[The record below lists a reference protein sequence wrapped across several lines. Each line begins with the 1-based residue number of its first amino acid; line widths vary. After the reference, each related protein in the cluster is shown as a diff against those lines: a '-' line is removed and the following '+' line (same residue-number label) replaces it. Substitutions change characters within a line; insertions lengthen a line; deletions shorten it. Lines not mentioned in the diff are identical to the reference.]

1 LLSFIV
7 ERRISPADILD
18 PMAVSAT
25 SARETT
31 PVRPR
36 QAPSLAAVW
45 LLFMAVFAAVQFA
58 SLFSPALLDDADAAH
73 AETAQH
79 MLASGD
85 WITPKIDGIR
95 YLEKPPLPDWFAAI
109 DYAIFG
115 ENVFSA
121 HLPNALSML
130 GLMWLAWVWTRRAW
144 GDRAGLY
151 AGLFTLT
158 AIGPFLFT
166 RFMIP
171 EAMLSFFL
179 LLSLYC
185 FLTGLE
191 ANRPVRFYVMWASL
205 ALATLAK
212 GLMAPMFL
220 VAAAVPFLLLTG
232 QWRRWRD
239 LKLFSGLLL
248 YLAIAAPWHILC
260 ALANPDQ
267 GHPVGNHPTIGN
279 VHGFLYFYFINEQV
293 DRFFGTRYPVDY
305 NKLPGPLYWL
315 LHLVW
320 LYPWSLFL
328 PVLLVVAWK
337 TRHRWL
343 QHLRRDAGQT
353 VDFYLENAAREDV
366 ATYIQGIKF
375 RVRSAWLLGL
385 FAAFILVFF
394 SISTNQEYYT
404 FEAWTPILMLTAAMM
419 AGVEE
424 SNEAGARACLVSSKW
439 LTGAQAVFACIGML
453 AACAL
458 GWGLW
463 VSRSVRHPGK
473 IGDLLAHRDVAGY
486 TLSMSHLF
494 DLTGPSF
501 AALRLP
507 SALAAVALLA
517 GAVIGWLMRRR
528 GRNLGATLSI
538 GLSMAVFLV
547 AAHIAFADFAPML
560 TSKPMADTIMA
571 KGTPDDTFIIYG
583 DQSDASSVIF
593 YTKHFFHDR
602 PAMIVMPRCGQD
614 SQGSTLLWGS
624 CYPDAPDIFL
634 SPVRLSAMWGTGNRK
649 WLFAQDTYRVKAER
663 LLGARLYPVE
673 TLYDKTLYTDR
684 PLK

>member
-1 LLSFIV
+1 
-7 ERRISPADILD
+7 
-18 PMAVSAT
+18 M
-25 SARETT
+25 
-31 PVRPR
+31 VRPR
-36 QAPSLAAVW
+36 QAPRVAAVW
-45 LLFMAVFAAVQFA
+45 LLLLAVFAAVQFA

-73 AETAQH
+73 AETAQR
-79 MLASGD
+79 MVATGN

-95 YLEKPPLPDWFAAI
+95 YLEKPPLPDWFAAV
-109 DYAIFG
+109 DYKIFG
-115 ENVFSA
+115 ENAFSA
-121 HLPNALSML
+121 HLPNALAML
-130 GLMWLAWVWTRRAW
+130 GLMWLAWLWTRRAW
-144 GDRAGLY
+144 GDRAGIY

-185 FLTGLE
+185 LLTGLE
-191 ANRPVRFYVMWASL
+191 SNRPARLYVMWAAL

-220 VAAAVPFLLLTG
+220 VAAGLPFLLLTG

-239 LKLFSGLLL
+239 LKLFSGFLL

-305 NKLPGPLYWL
+305 NKLPGPLYWS

-328 PVLLVVAWK
+328 PLLFAVAWK
-337 TRHRWL
+337 TRHGWL

-366 ATYIQGIKF
+366 ATYIQNVKF

-385 FAAFILVFF
+385 FAVFIIVFF

-404 FEAWTPILMLTAAMM
+404 FEAWTPILMLTAAMV
-419 AGVEE
+419 ARVEE
-424 SNEAGARACLVSSKW
+424 ESAVHGAEGWSRLVSTKW
-439 LTGAQAVFACIGML
+439 LTGAQAVFAAIGVL
-453 AACAL
+453 AASAL

-463 VSRSVRHPGK
+463 VSRTVTHPGK

-494 DLTGPSF
+494 DLTGQSF

-507 SALAAVALLA
+507 SALAAVSLLVGSVA
-517 GAVIGWLMRRR
+517 GWRMRRK
-528 GRNLGATLSI
+528 GRHFGATLSVV
-538 GLSMAVFLV
+538 LSMAVFLV

-571 KGTPDDTFIIYG
+571 KGTPNDTFIIYG

-593 YTKHFFHDR
+593 YTSRFFHGR
-602 PAMIVMPRCGQD
+602 PAMIVMPRCGQH

-634 SPVRLSAMWGTGNRK
+634 SPARLSAIWGTGNRK
-649 WLFAQDTYRVKAER
+649 WLFAQDTYRVKTEQ

-684 PLK
+684 PLR

>member
-1 LLSFIV
+1 
-7 ERRISPADILD
+7 
-18 PMAVSAT
+18 
-25 SARETT
+25 
-31 PVRPR
+31 
-36 QAPSLAAVW
+36 
-45 LLFMAVFAAVQFA
+45 
-58 SLFSPALLDDADAAH
+58 
-73 AETAQH
+73 
-79 MLASGD
+79 MLATGD
-85 WITPKIDGIR
+85 WITPTIDGIR

-109 DYAIFG
+109 DYSIFG

-130 GLMWLAWVWTRRAW
+130 GLMWLAWLWSRRAW

-151 AGLFTLT
+151 AGLFVVT

-185 FLTGLE
+185 FITGLE
-191 ANRPVRFYVMWASL
+191 SNRPSRLYVMWASL

-239 LKLFSGLLL
+239 LKPVSGLLL

-305 NKLPGPLYWL
+305 NKLPGPLYWS

-328 PVLLVVAWK
+328 PVLFVVAWK
-337 TRHRWL
+337 TRHGWM

-353 VDFYLENAAREDV
+353 VDFYLDNAAREDV
-366 ATYIQGIKF
+366 ASYVQGLKF
-375 RVRSAWLLGL
+375 RMRSAWLLGL

-404 FEAWTPILMLTAAMM
+404 FEAWTPILMLTAGMLAR
-419 AGVEE
+419 VEE
-424 SNEAGARACLVSSKW
+424 KNSPPGAEAWPCQISSQW
-439 LTGAQAVFACIGML
+439 LTGAQAVFGAIGML
-453 AACAL
+453 AAAAL

-463 VSRSVRHPGK
+463 VSRTVKHPGK

-494 DLTGPSF
+494 DLTGRSF
-501 AALRLP
+501 AALRFP
-507 SALAAVALLA
+507 SALAAVSLL
-517 GAVIGWLMRRR
+517 IGSVVGWRMRRN
-528 GRNLGATLSI
+528 GRHLAATLSI
-538 GLSMAVFLV
+538 VLSMAVFLV
-547 AAHIAFADFAPML
+547 AAHIAFAEFAPML
-560 TSKPMADTIMA
+560 TSKPMAATIMA
-571 KGTPDDTFIIYG
+571 KGTPNDTFIIYN
-583 DQSDASSVIF
+583 DQSDASSVLF
-593 YTKHFFHDR
+593 YTRRFFHER
-602 PAMIVMPRCGQD
+602 PALIVMPRCGQH

-624 CYPDAPDIFL
+624 CYPDAPAIFL
-634 SPVRLSAMWGTGNRK
+634 NDAQLAKVWGTGTRK
-649 WLFAQDTYRVKAER
+649 WLIAQDKYRIKNEH
-663 LLGARLYPVE
+663 LLAGRLYPVQ
-673 TLYDKTLYTDR
+673 TLYDKTLWTDR
-684 PLK
+684 PMK

>member
-1 LLSFIV
+1 
-7 ERRISPADILD
+7 
-18 PMAVSAT
+18 MAVTAT
-25 SARETT
+25 GAPATT
-31 PVRPR
+31 LVRPR

-45 LLFMAVFAAVQFA
+45 LLFVAVFAAVQFA

-73 AETAQH
+73 AETAQR
-79 MLASGD
+79 MVATGN

-95 YLEKPPLPDWFAAI
+95 YLEKPPLPDWLAAV
-109 DYAIFG
+109 DYEIFG

-121 HLPNALSML
+121 HLPNALAML
-130 GLMWLAWVWTRRAW
+130 GLMWLAWLWTRRGW
-144 GDRAGLY
+144 GERAGIY

-191 ANRPVRFYVMWASL
+191 SSRPGRLYIMWASL

-212 GLMAPMFL
+212 GLMAPIFL
-220 VAAAVPFLLLTG
+220 VAAAAPFLLLTG

-239 LKLFSGLLL
+239 LKVFSGLLL

-279 VHGFLYFYFINEQV
+279 VHGFLYFYFVNEQV

-305 NKLPGPLYWL
+305 NKLPGSLYWL

-328 PVLLVVAWK
+328 PVLAVVAWK
-337 TRHRWL
+337 TRRGWL

-353 VDFYLENAAREDV
+353 VDFYLDNAAREDV
-366 ATYIQGIKF
+366 ATYVQAIKF

-404 FEAWTPILMLTAAMM
+404 FEAWTPILMLTAAMV
-419 AGVEE
+419 ARVEE
-424 SNEAGARACLVSSKW
+424 DNSAHGADGWPCLVSSKW
-439 LTGAQAVFACIGML
+439 LSGAQAVYGVVGVL
-453 AACAL
+453 AAGAL

-463 VSRSVRHPGK
+463 VSHKITHPGK

-494 DLTGPSF
+494 DLTGQSF

-507 SALAAVALLA
+507 AALAAVSLLA
-517 GAVIGWLMRRR
+517 GSIVGWVLRRK
-528 GRNLGATLSI
+528 GRHFGATLSVL
-538 GLSMAVFLV
+538 LSMTVFLV
-547 AAHIAFADFAPML
+547 AAHIAFAEFAPML

-571 KGTPDDTFIIYG
+571 KGTPNDTFIIYG

-593 YTKHFFHDR
+593 YTSRFFHGR
-602 PAMIVMPRCGQD
+602 PAMVVMPRCGQH

-634 SPVRLSAMWGTGNRK
+634 DPARLSQMWGTGDRK
-649 WLFAQDTYRVKAER
+649 WLFAEDTYRVKTEK
-663 LLGARLYPVE
+663 LLGSRLYPVE

-684 PLK
+684 PLR

>member
-1 LLSFIV
+1 
-7 ERRISPADILD
+7 
-18 PMAVSAT
+18 MAVSVT
-25 SARETT
+25 TARETT
-31 PVRPR
+31 LARPR
-36 QAPSLAAVW
+36 RAPSVTAVW
-45 LLFMAVFAAVQFA
+45 LLFLAVFAAVQFA
-58 SLFSPALLDDADAAH
+58 SLFSPPLLDDADAAH
-73 AETAQH
+73 AETAQR
-79 MLASGD
+79 MVETGN
-85 WITPKIDGIR
+85 WVTPKIDGIR

-109 DYAIFG
+109 DYKIFG

-121 HLPNALSML
+121 HLPNALAML
-130 GLMWLAWVWTRRAW
+130 GLVWLAWLWTRRAW

-151 AGLFTLT
+151 AGLFVLT

-185 FLTGLE
+185 FLSGLE
-191 ANRPVRFYVMWASL
+191 SSRPSRFYCMWAAL

-212 GLMAPMFL
+212 GLMAPIFL
-220 VAAAVPFLLLTG
+220 IAAGVPFLLLTG
-232 QWRRWRD
+232 QWRRWRN
-239 LKLFSGLLL
+239 LKLFSGPLL

-305 NKLPGPLYWL
+305 NKLPGPLYWS

-328 PVLLVVAWK
+328 PVLAVVAWK
-337 TRHRWL
+337 TRHGWM

-353 VDFYLENAAREDV
+353 VDFYLDNAAREDV
-366 ATYIQGIKF
+366 ATYIKNLKF

-385 FAAFILVFF
+385 FAAFIIVFF

-404 FEAWTPILMLTAAMM
+404 FEAWTPILMLIAGMI

-424 SNEAGARACLVSSKW
+424 ENAARGADDRPCPVSTKW
-439 LTGAQAVFACIGML
+439 LSGAQAVFAAIGVL
-453 AACAL
+453 SACAL

-463 VSRSVRHPGK
+463 VSRNVAHPGQ

-486 TLSMSHLF
+486 TLSMSHIF
-494 DLTGPSF
+494 DLTGRSF

-507 SALAAVALLA
+507 ASLAAIALLA
-517 GAVIGWLMRRR
+517 GAVVGWAMRRK
-528 GRNLGATLSI
+528 GRHLGATLSI
-538 GLSMAVFLV
+538 VFSMGLFLV
-547 AAHIAFADFAPML
+547 AAHIAFAEFAPML

-571 KGTPDDTFIIYG
+571 KGTPADTFIIYG

-593 YTKHFFHDR
+593 YTNKFFHER
-602 PAMIVMPRCGQD
+602 PADIVMPRCGQD

-634 SPVRLSAMWGTGNRK
+634 NDARLSQMWGTGNRK
-649 WLFAQDTYRVKAER
+649 WLFAQGRYRAKVEH
-663 LLGARLYPVE
+663 LLAGRLYPVE

-684 PLK
+684 PVK

>member
-1 LLSFIV
+1 
-7 ERRISPADILD
+7 
-18 PMAVSAT
+18 MAVPASTARAT
-25 SARETT
+25 TQ
-31 PVRPR
+31 VRPR
-36 QAPSLAAVW
+36 QAPSVAAVW
-45 LLFMAVFAAVQFA
+45 LLFAALFAAVQFA
-58 SLFSPALLDDADAAH
+58 SLFSPPLLDDADAAH

-79 MLASGD
+79 MLVTGD

-121 HLPNALSML
+121 HLPNALSIL
-130 GLMWLAWVWTRRAW
+130 GLMWLAWLWSRRAW

-151 AGLFTLT
+151 AGLFVVT

-185 FLTGLE
+185 FISGLE
-191 ANRPVRFYVMWASL
+191 SSRPSRFYVMWASL

-212 GLMAPMFL
+212 GLMAPIFL
-220 VAAAVPFLLLTG
+220 IAAAVPFLLLTG
-232 QWRRWRD
+232 QWRRWRN
-239 LKLFSGLLL
+239 LKPFSGLLL
-248 YLAIAAPWHILC
+248 YLAIAAPWHIFC

-328 PVLLVVAWK
+328 PVLFLVAWK
-337 TRHRWL
+337 TRHGWM

-353 VDFYLENAAREDV
+353 VDFYLDNAAREDV
-366 ATYIQGIKF
+366 GAYVQTLKF
-375 RVRSAWLLGL
+375 RVRSAWLLAI
-385 FAAFILVFF
+385 FAAFILIFF
-394 SISTNQEYYT
+394 SLSTNQEYYT
-404 FEAWTPILMLTAAMM
+404 FEAWTPILMLTAGVV

-424 SNEAGARACLVSSKW
+424 SNSKGRPGEWLCLISDRW
-439 LTGAQAVFACIGML
+439 LLGGQAVFSAIGIL

-486 TLSMSHLF
+486 TLSMSHIF
-494 DLTGPSF
+494 DLTGRSF

-517 GAVIGWLMRRR
+517 GAVVGWLMRRGKR
-528 GRNLGATLSI
+528 HLGATLSVA
-538 GLSMAVFLV
+538 LSMAAFLV
-547 AAHIAFADFAPML
+547 AAHIAFAEFAPML
-560 TSKPMADTIMA
+560 TSKPMAETIIA
-571 KGTPDDTFIIYG
+571 NGTPNDTFIIYN

-593 YTKHFFHDR
+593 YTKRFFHGR

-634 SPVRLSAMWGTGNRK
+634 NNAQLSKMWGTGNRK
-649 WLFAQDTYRVKAER
+649 WLFAQGRYRDKVQQ
-663 LLGARLYPVE
+663 LLAGRLYPVQ
-673 TLYDKTLYTDR
+673 TLYDKTLWTDR
-684 PLK
+684 PVK